1 MLSRLTAAL
10 AFLALSVGIA
20 SAQTTSR
27 VATFQD
33 WSVYAG
39 TGNEGRVCYAA
50 SQPTQ
55 MAPQGVNRDPAFFMV
70 SNWPGRAV
78 TNEAYLKMG
87 YPLEP
92 NSTVTVTI
100 DNDET
105 FTFFIGAD
113 DAWISEAALEQQLIE
128 AMRGGVTM
136 VITGRSTR
144 GTDTSD
150 TYSLRGITAALA
162 RVASECGQ

>member
-1 MLSRLTAAL
+1 MLSRLTAAIAL
-10 AFLALSVGIA
+10 LALSVGMA

-39 TGNEGRVCYAA
+39 TGTEGRVCYAA

-55 MAPQGVNRDPAFFMV
+55 MLPQGVNRDPAFFMV
-70 SNWPGRAV
+70 SNWPARAV
-78 TNEAYLKMG
+78 ANEAYIKMG
-87 YPLEP
+87 YPLEA

-100 DNDET
+100 DNEDP

-128 AMRGGVTM
+128 TMRGGVTM
-136 VITGRSTR
+136 VIRGRSTR

-150 TYSLRGITAALA
+150 TYSLRGITAALE
-162 RVASECGQ
+162 RVTSECAQ